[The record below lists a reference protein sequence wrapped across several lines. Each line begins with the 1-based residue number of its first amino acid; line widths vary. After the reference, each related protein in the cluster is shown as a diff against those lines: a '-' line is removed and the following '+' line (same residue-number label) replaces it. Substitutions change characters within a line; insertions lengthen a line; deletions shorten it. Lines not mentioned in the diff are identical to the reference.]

1 MDDADNDIIR
11 HELPR
16 VNKGFCL
23 QAHLRALFEGF
34 PDDVA
39 RGDRGDGIVGG
50 EHLSLR
56 SLTRA
61 RRAKKNEFHAFLLSR
76 FLVKEALIVAHHH
89 LGFQLLHRFKRNTDQ
104 NDDRRAAQ

>member
-1 MDDADNDIIR
+1 M
-11 HELPR
+11 
-16 VNKGFCL
+16 
-23 QAHLRALFEGF
+23 
-34 PDDVA
+34 
-39 RGDRGDGIVGG
+39 GG

-89 LGFQLLHRFKRNTDQ
+89 LDSSCFTVSSATPTRMMIDVPPSEIFIGCF
-104 NDDRRAAQ
+104 ASEVI